1 MPTFS
6 PSVASIDGART
17 LPQLIGMRVDRHGW
31 RPAMTFLGDDG
42 ESKEWTYAELWDQAT
57 AVARGLPTKTEQAP
71 RAILL
76 FPPGLDFLAAF
87 LGCQIAGWVP
97 VPTCYPKPKSQMP
110 RLDSAAND
118 CAPAAILTDGATL
131 DALDADKLCDAAR
144 KIPHFATDR
153 FTNDSYLDPGSL
165 EIDPQSLALLQ
176 YTSGSTSEPKGVMV
190 RHESMIA
197 NLEAIRRGFGIDWND
212 DEATQV
218 DTGVFWL
225 PHFHDM
231 GLIGG
236 LLEPL
241 YVGGHT
247 IALSPRAFLQRP
259 IRWLQ
264 YISDY
269 RAAISGAPN
278 FAYQLCVDRISPEQI
293 DALDL
298 SHWRIAFSGAEPILP
313 RTLRDFSSRFSAVG
327 FSDRAFYPCYGLAEA
342 TLLAA
347 GGHGP
352 AAPNILLVHRESLG
366 QGIAKVVERDPDATE
381 SNSTQISETRHD
393 EQQHSAASQATQEL
407 VCCGFA
413 ANETELLIVDPATN
427 AVVGEDK
434 VGEIWLRGS
443 SVSSGYWNKPE
454 ENALRFDAITADGV
468 SGFCRTGDLGFMH
481 DRQLYVT
488 GRSKDVV
495 ILRGRNHF
503 PQDIEATIDEV
514 IGAEGGKS
522 AAFAVTGPKSE
533 SLAVIAE
540 VPRRFDDA
548 NLPELAKQIRR
559 AIIETHE
566 VDPRHVCLTR
576 QATVP
581 LTSSGKVQRNRCRE
595 LFDNGGI
602 KFKYRYDRTS
612 AIEES
617 PIPLPVIPEGATEKD
632 HDFVTDQIEGWMSQ
646 WLIARANVPA
656 DEIDFDKPFAE
667 YGLDSMTAVELSG
680 ETEDWSGVELTPV
693 VAWNYPTVAK
703 LSDFLATSLLGM
715 SETNA
720 DSDDE
725 IDSLLDELAG
735 LSDDEIDHALSD
747 E

>member
-1 MPTFS
+1 
-6 PSVASIDGART
+6 
-17 LPQLIGMRVDRHGW
+17 
-31 RPAMTFLGDDG
+31 
-42 ESKEWTYAELWDQAT
+42 
-57 AVARGLPTKTEQAP
+57 
-71 RAILL
+71 
-76 FPPGLDFLAAF
+76 
-87 LGCQIAGWVP
+87 
-97 VPTCYPKPKSQMP
+97 MP
-110 RLDSAAND
+110 RLDSAAMD

-131 DALDADKLCDAAR
+131 DALDADKLCAAAQT
-144 KIPHFATDR
+144 IPRLAVDR
-153 FTNDSYLDPGSL
+153 LTNDKYLDPNSL
-165 EIDPQSLALLQ
+165 DIDPKSLALLQ

-197 NLEAIRRGFGIDWND
+197 NLEAIRQGFGIDWND
-212 DEATQV
+212 DEATDV

-247 IALSPRAFLQRP
+247 IAMSPRAFLQRP

-264 YISDY
+264 YMSDY

-313 RTLRDFSSRFSAVG
+313 RTLRDFSTRFSAVG

-352 AAPNILLVHRESLG
+352 SQPNVLSVHRESLG
-366 QGIAKVVERDPDATE
+366 QGIADIVNVH
-381 SNSTQISETRHD
+381 TQTPND
-393 EQQHSAASQATQEL
+393 GDLKTKSAASQATQQL
-407 VCCGFA
+407 VCCGFP
-413 ANETELLIVDPATN
+413 ANETELLIIDPATN
-427 AVVGEDK
+427 NILDEDS

-454 ENALRFDAITADGV
+454 ENESRFGATTSDGRT
-468 SGFCRTGDLGFMH
+468 GFCRTGDLGFLH
-481 DRQLYVT
+481 DRQLFVT

-514 IGAEGGKS
+514 IGAQGGKS
-522 AAFAVTGPKSE
+522 AAFAVAGPKSE

-540 VPRRFDDA
+540 VPRRFDDT

-566 VDPRHVCLTR
+566 VDPRHVCLVR

-595 LFDNGGI
+595 LFDKGDI
-602 KFKYRYDRTS
+602 KFKYRYDRAS
-612 AIEES
+612 ATDGS
-617 PIPLPVIPEGATEKD
+617 PIPLPAIPESATEKD
-632 HDFVTDQIEGWMSQ
+632 HDFVTAQIEGWMSQ
-646 WLIARANVPA
+646 WLVARANVPEK
-656 DEIDFDKPFAE
+656 EIDLDKPFAE

-693 VAWNYPTVAK
+693 VAWNYPTVSK

-715 SETNA
+715 EETAA